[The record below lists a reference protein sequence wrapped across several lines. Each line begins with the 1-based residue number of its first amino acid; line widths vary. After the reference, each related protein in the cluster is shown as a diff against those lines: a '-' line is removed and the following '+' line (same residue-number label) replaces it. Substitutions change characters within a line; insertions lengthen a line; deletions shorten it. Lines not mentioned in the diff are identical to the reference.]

1 MLPDHVNKLE
11 LISFQKIQKTLI
23 KFYNDNQ
30 DEMFTYYDNRMSA
43 RFNMIK
49 DDQEENNIMVDKVL
63 DDLNIVNNY
72 MDEDL
77 KRKGIIQNQND
88 TICDPYYVRNFSFKK
103 HSTKQMN
110 FLVHAALHPSTKE
123 INQHLNLP
131 GGKGFFSGK
140 WNPPMDSI

>member
-49 DDQEENNIMVDKVL
+49 DDQEINNLMVDKVL

-77 KRKGIIQNQND
+77 KRKGII
-88 TICDPYYVRNFSFKK
+88 
-103 HSTKQMN
+103 
-110 FLVHAALHPSTKE
+110 
-123 INQHLNLP
+123 
-131 GGKGFFSGK
+131 
-140 WNPPMDSI
+140 